1 MEIII
6 TFIENLLLSLG
17 LEGTTVAIVRYVL
30 MIVIAFLLAGLSGY
44 ICRKFIVPLIIKLT
58 SKTNI
63 EWDDILFDRTVLY
76 TACNIVPAVVIW
88 ELLPK
93 VFFQYPLAEDILLRL
108 TAIYIAINATRLV
121 LQIVDRLRFL
131 RKQEGNA
138 SSQYL
143 RSFLGVLRIIVIFI
157 AAIIVVSILFKK
169 NPMSLFAGLGATSA
183 VLMLVFKDTIEGLV
197 AGIRLTSNEMVHVGD
212 WITVPGTPVD
222 GNVVDITLTTVKVR
236 QFDNTYTT
244 VSPLTLVNGSF
255 KNWKGMQDSGMRQ
268 VSKKIYFDVRSI
280 RLLNDETRQNLTS
293 KNMVSPKEMEG
304 EVVNIGLFRH
314 YIETY
319 LRKRDDVNKS
329 ATLMVRQL
337 EATQNGLPIELYFF
351 LNTTEWVNYEQ
362 KTSDILEHI
371 YAYANEFGLQ
381 IYEGFAA
388 INK

>member
-58 SKTNI
+58 SKTNT
-63 EWDDILFDRTVLY
+63 EWDTVLFDRTVLY

-169 NPMSLFAGLGATSA
+169 NPMTLLAGLGATSA
-183 VLMLVFKDTIEGLV
+183 ILMLVFKDTIEGLV

-236 QFDNTYTT
+236 QFDNTFTT

-268 VSKKIYFDVRSI
+268 VVKKIYFDVRSI
-280 RLLNDETRQNLTS
+280 RLLNDETRQNLTNKS
-293 KNMVSPKEMEG
+293 MVAPKEMEG

-329 ATLMVRQL
+329 ATLLIHQL
-337 EATQNGLPIELYFF
+337 EATQNGLPIELIFF
-351 LNTTEWVNYEQ
+351 LNTTNGIEYE
-362 KTSDILEHI
+362 KKISDILEHI

-381 IYEGFAA
+381 VYEGFAA

>member
-58 SKTNI
+58 SKTNT
-63 EWDDILFDRTVLY
+63 EWDTVLFDRTVLY

-143 RSFLGVLRIIVIFI
+143 RSFLGVLKIIVVFI

-169 NPMSLFAGLGATSA
+169 NPMTLLAGLGATSA
-183 VLMLVFKDTIEGLV
+183 ILMLVFKDTIEGLV

-329 ATLMVRQL
+329 ATLLIHQL
-337 EATQNGLPIELYFF
+337 EATQNGLPIELIFF
-351 LNTTEWVNYEQ
+351 LNTTNGIEYE
-362 KTSDILEHI
+362 KKISDILEHV

-381 IYEGFAA
+381 VYEGFAA

>member
-30 MIVIAFLLAGLSGY
+30 MIVVAFLLAGLSGY

-143 RSFLGVLRIIVIFI
+143 RSFLGVLKIIVVFI

-169 NPMSLFAGLGATSA
+169 NPMTLLAGLGATSA
-183 VLMLVFKDTIEGLV
+183 ILMLVFKDTIEGLV

-222 GNVVDITLTTVKVR
+222 GNVIDITLTTVKVR
-236 QFDNTYTT
+236 QFDKNYKT

-293 KNMVSPKEMEG
+293 KNMVAPKEMEG

-319 LRKRDDVNKS
+319 LRKRNDVNKS
-329 ATLMVRQL
+329 ATLLVRQL
-337 EATQNGLPIELYFF
+337 EATQNGVPIELYFF
-351 LNTTEWVNYEQ
+351 LGTTDWVNYEQ

-381 IYEGFAA
+381 IYEGFTA
-388 INK
+388 IKK

>member
-44 ICRKFIVPLIIKLT
+44 ICRKFIVPLMIKLT

-131 RKQEGNA
+131 RKQQGNA

-143 RSFLGVLRIIVIFI
+143 RSFLGVLKIIVVFI
-157 AAIIVVSILFKK
+157 TAIIVVSILFKK
-169 NPMSLFAGLGATSA
+169 NPMTLLAGLGATSA
-183 VLMLVFKDTIEGLV
+183 ILMLVFKDTIEGLV

-304 EVVNIGLFRH
+304 EVVNIGLFRY

-329 ATLMVRQL
+329 ATLLIHQL

-371 YAYANEFGLQ
+371 YAYTNEFGLQ

>member
-143 RSFLGVLRIIVIFI
+143 RSFLGVLKIIVFFI

-169 NPMSLFAGLGATSA
+169 NPMTLLAGLGATSA
-183 VLMLVFKDTIEGLV
+183 ILMLVFKDTIEGLV

-236 QFDNTYTT
+236 QFDNTFTT

-268 VSKKIYFDVRSI
+268 VVKKIYFDVRSI

-293 KNMVSPKEMEG
+293 KNMVAPKEMEG

-319 LRKRDDVNKS
+319 LRKRNDVNKS
-329 ATLMVRQL
+329 ATLLVRQL
-337 EATQNGLPIELYFF
+337 EATQNGVSIELYFF
-351 LNTTEWVNYEQ
+351 LGTTDWVNYEQ

-381 IYEGFAA
+381 IYEGFTA
-388 INK
+388 IKK

>member
-44 ICRKFIVPLIIKLT
+44 ICRKFIVPLIIKFT
-58 SKTNI
+58 SKTST
-63 EWDDILFDRTVLY
+63 EWDTVLFDRTVLY
-76 TACNIVPAVVIW
+76 TACNIVPAIVIW
-88 ELLPK
+88 KLLPK
-93 VFFQYPLAEDILLRL
+93 VFFQYPFVEDVLLRL

-121 LQIVDRLRFL
+121 LQLVDRLHFL
-131 RKQEGNA
+131 RKQEGSS

-143 RSFLGVLRIIVIFI
+143 RSFLGVLRIIGIVI

-222 GNVVDITLTTVKVR
+222 GNVVDITLTTVKVQ

-268 VSKKIYFDVRSI
+268 VVKKIYFDVRSI
-280 RLLNDETRQNLTS
+280 RLLNDETRQNLTN
-293 KNMVSPKEMEG
+293 KNMVALKEMEG

>member
-1 MEIII
+1 MEIVI

-30 MIVIAFLLAGLSGY
+30 MIVVAFLLAGLSGY

-143 RSFLGVLRIIVIFI
+143 RSFLGVLKIIVFFI

-169 NPMSLFAGLGATSA
+169 NPMTLLAGLGATSA
-183 VLMLVFKDTIEGLV
+183 ILMLVFKDTIEGLV

-212 WITVPGTPVD
+212 WITVPSTPVD

-236 QFDNTYTT
+236 QFDNTFTT

-268 VSKKIYFDVRSI
+268 VVKKIYFDVRSI

-293 KNMVSPKEMEG
+293 KNMVAPKEMEG

-319 LRKRDDVNKS
+319 LRKRNDVNKS
-329 ATLMVRQL
+329 ATLLVRQL
-337 EATQNGLPIELYFF
+337 EATQNGVPIELYFF
-351 LNTTEWVNYEQ
+351 LGTTDWVNYEQ

>member
-58 SKTNI
+58 SKTNT
-63 EWDDILFDRTVLY
+63 EWDTVLFDRTVLY

-143 RSFLGVLRIIVIFI
+143 RSFLGVLKIIVVFI

-169 NPMSLFAGLGATSA
+169 NPMTLLAGLGATSA
-183 VLMLVFKDTIEGLV
+183 ILMLVFKDTIEGLV

-314 YIETY
+314 YIDTY

-329 ATLMVRQL
+329 ATLLIHQL
-337 EATQNGLPIELYFF
+337 EATQNGLPIELIFF
-351 LNTTEWVNYEQ
+351 LNTTNGIEYE
-362 KTSDILEHI
+362 KKISDILEHV

-381 IYEGFAA
+381 VYEGFAA

>member
-58 SKTNI
+58 SKTNT
-63 EWDDILFDRTVLY
+63 EWDTVLFDRTVLY
-76 TACNIVPAVVIW
+76 TACNIVPAIVIW
-88 ELLPK
+88 KLLPK
-93 VFFQYPLAEDILLRL
+93 VFFQYPFVEDVLLRL

-121 LQIVDRLRFL
+121 LQLVDRLRFL

-143 RSFLGVLRIIVIFI
+143 RSFLGVLRIIVFFI

-169 NPMSLFAGLGATSA
+169 NPMSLLAGLGATSA
-183 VLMLVFKDTIEGLV
+183 ILMLVFKDTIEGLV

-236 QFDNTYTT
+236 QFDNTFTT

-268 VSKKIYFDVRSI
+268 VVKKIYFDVRSI
-280 RLLNDETRQNLTS
+280 RLLNDETRQNLTN

-329 ATLMVRQL
+329 ATLLIHQL
-337 EATQNGLPIELYFF
+337 EATQNGLPIELIFF
-351 LNTTEWVNYEQ
+351 LNTTNGIEYE
-362 KTSDILEHI
+362 KKISDILEHV

-381 IYEGFAA
+381 IYEGFTVA
-388 INK
+388 NT

>member
-30 MIVIAFLLAGLSGY
+30 MIVVAFLLAGLSGY

-93 VFFQYPLAEDILLRL
+93 VFFQYPFAEDILLRL

-143 RSFLGVLRIIVIFI
+143 RSFLGVLKIIVVFI

-169 NPMSLFAGLGATSA
+169 NPMTLLAGLGATSA
-183 VLMLVFKDTIEGLV
+183 ILMLVFKDTIEGLV

-280 RLLNDETRQNLTS
+280 RPLNDETRQNLTS

-314 YIETY
+314 YIDTY

-351 LNTTEWVNYEQ
+351 LETTDWVNYEQ

>member
-30 MIVIAFLLAGLSGY
+30 MIVVAFLLAGLSGY
-44 ICRKFIVPLIIKLT
+44 ICRKFIVPLMIKLT

-131 RKQEGNA
+131 RKQQGNA

-143 RSFLGVLRIIVIFI
+143 RSFLGVLKIIVVFI
-157 AAIIVVSILFKK
+157 TAIIVVSILFKK
-169 NPMSLFAGLGATSA
+169 NPMTLLAGLGATSA
-183 VLMLVFKDTIEGLV
+183 ILMLVFKDTIEGLV

-314 YIETY
+314 YIDTY

>member
-143 RSFLGVLRIIVIFI
+143 RSFLGVLKIIVVFI

-169 NPMSLFAGLGATSA
+169 NPMTLLAGLGATSA
-183 VLMLVFKDTIEGLV
+183 ILMLVFKDTIEGLV

-222 GNVVDITLTTVKVR
+222 GNVVDITLTTVKVQ

-268 VSKKIYFDVRSI
+268 VVKKIYFDVRSI
-280 RLLNDETRQNLTS
+280 RLLNDETRQNLTN
-293 KNMVSPKEMEG
+293 KNMVALKEMEG

-381 IYEGFAA
+381 VYEGFAA

>member
-30 MIVIAFLLAGLSGY
+30 MIVVAFLLAGLSGY

-58 SKTNI
+58 SNTNI

-143 RSFLGVLRIIVIFI
+143 RSFLGVLKIIVFFI

-169 NPMSLFAGLGATSA
+169 NPMTLLAGLGATSA
-183 VLMLVFKDTIEGLV
+183 ILMLVFKDTIEGLV

-212 WITVPGTPVD
+212 WITVPSTPVD

-236 QFDNTYTT
+236 QFDNTFTT

-268 VSKKIYFDVRSI
+268 VVKKIYFDVRSI

-293 KNMVSPKEMEG
+293 KNMVAPKEMEG

-319 LRKRDDVNKS
+319 LRKRNDVNKS
-329 ATLMVRQL
+329 ATLLIHQL
-337 EATQNGLPIELYFF
+337 EATQNGLPIELIFF
-351 LNTTEWVNYEQ
+351 LNTTNGIEYE
-362 KTSDILEHI
+362 KKISDILEHV

-381 IYEGFAA
+381 VYEGFAA

>member
-93 VFFQYPLAEDILLRL
+93 VFFQYPFAEDILLRL
-108 TAIYIAINATRLV
+108 TAVYIAINSTRLV

-143 RSFLGVLRIIVIFI
+143 RSFLGVLKIIVFSI

-169 NPMSLFAGLGATSA
+169 NPMTLLAGLGATSA
-183 VLMLVFKDTIEGLV
+183 ILMLVFKDTIEGLV

-314 YIETY
+314 YIDTY

-381 IYEGFAA
+381 VYEGFAA

>member
-6 TFIENLLLSLG
+6 TFIESLLLSLG

-30 MIVIAFLLAGLSGY
+30 MIVVAFLLAGLSGY

-143 RSFLGVLRIIVIFI
+143 RSFLGVLKIIVFFI

-169 NPMSLFAGLGATSA
+169 NPMTLLAGLGATSA
-183 VLMLVFKDTIEGLV
+183 ILMLVFKDTIEGLV

-222 GNVVDITLTTVKVR
+222 GNVIDITLTTVKVR

-268 VSKKIYFDVRSI
+268 VVKKIYFDVRSI
-280 RLLNDETRQNLTS
+280 RLLNDEIRQNLTS
-293 KNMVSPKEMEG
+293 KNMVAPKEMEG

>member
-143 RSFLGVLRIIVIFI
+143 RSFLGVLKIIVVFI

-169 NPMSLFAGLGATSA
+169 NPMTLLAGLGATSA
-183 VLMLVFKDTIEGLV
+183 ILMLVFKDTIEGLV

-314 YIETY
+314 YIDTY

-329 ATLMVRQL
+329 ATLLIHQL
-337 EATQNGLPIELYFF
+337 EATQNGLPIELIFF
-351 LNTTEWVNYEQ
+351 LNTTNGIEYE
-362 KTSDILEHI
+362 KKISDILEHV

-381 IYEGFAA
+381 VYEGFAA

>member
-1 MEIII
+1 MEIVI

-30 MIVIAFLLAGLSGY
+30 MIVVAFLLAGLSGY

-108 TAIYIAINATRLV
+108 TTIYIAINATRLV

-131 RKQEGNA
+131 RKQQGNA

-143 RSFLGVLRIIVIFI
+143 RSFLGVLKIIVVFI

-169 NPMSLFAGLGATSA
+169 NPMTLLAGLGATSA
-183 VLMLVFKDTIEGLV
+183 ILMLVFKDTIEGLV

-314 YIETY
+314 YIDTY

>member
-30 MIVIAFLLAGLSGY
+30 MIVVAFLLAGLSGY

-58 SKTNI
+58 SNTNI

-76 TACNIVPAVVIW
+76 TACHIVPAVVIW

-143 RSFLGVLRIIVIFI
+143 RSFLGVLKIIVVFI
-157 AAIIVVSILFKK
+157 TAIIVVSILFKK
-169 NPMSLFAGLGATSA
+169 NPMTLLAGLGATSA
-183 VLMLVFKDTIEGLV
+183 ILMLVFKDTIEGLV

-212 WITVPGTPVD
+212 WITVPSTPVD

-236 QFDNTYTT
+236 QFDNTFTT

-268 VSKKIYFDVRSI
+268 VVKKIYFDVRSI

-293 KNMVSPKEMEG
+293 KNMVAPKEMEG

-319 LRKRDDVNKS
+319 LRKRNDVNKS
-329 ATLMVRQL
+329 ATLLVRQL
-337 EATQNGLPIELYFF
+337 EATQNGVPIELYFF
-351 LNTTEWVNYEQ
+351 LGTTDWVNYEQ

>member
-58 SKTNI
+58 SKTNT
-63 EWDDILFDRTVLY
+63 EWDTVLFDRTVLY

-143 RSFLGVLRIIVIFI
+143 RSFLGVLRIIVFFI

-169 NPMSLFAGLGATSA
+169 NPMTLLAGLGATSA
-183 VLMLVFKDTIEGLV
+183 ILMLVFKDTIEGLV

-236 QFDNTYTT
+236 QFDNTFTT

-268 VSKKIYFDVRSI
+268 VVKKIYFDVRSI
-280 RLLNDETRQNLTS
+280 QLLNDKTRQNLTN
-293 KNMVSPKEMEG
+293 KNMVAPKDMEG
-304 EVVNIGLFRH
+304 EVVNIGLFRY

-329 ATLMVRQL
+329 ATLLIHQL
-337 EATQNGLPIELYFF
+337 EATQNGLPIELIFF
-351 LNTTEWVNYEQ
+351 LNTTNGIEYE
-362 KTSDILEHI
+362 KKISDILEHV

-381 IYEGFAA
+381 VYEGFAV

>member
-30 MIVIAFLLAGLSGY
+30 MIVVAFLLAGLSGY

-131 RKQEGNA
+131 RKQQGNA

-143 RSFLGVLRIIVIFI
+143 RSFLGVLKIIVVFI
-157 AAIIVVSILFKK
+157 TAIIVVSILFKK
-169 NPMSLFAGLGATSA
+169 NPMTLLAGLGATSA
-183 VLMLVFKDTIEGLV
+183 ILMLVFKDTIEGLV

-314 YIETY
+314 YIDTY

-381 IYEGFAA
+381 VYEGFAA

>member
-6 TFIENLLLSLG
+6 TFIKNLLLSLG
-17 LEGTTVAIVRYVL
+17 LEDSTFNILYYVSL
-30 MIVIAFLLAGLSGY
+30 VVTAALLATLSYY
-44 ICRKFIVPLIIKLT
+44 ICRKIIVPLIIKLILR
-58 SKTNI
+58 TNI
-63 EWDDILFDRTVLY
+63 KWASELFNNTILY
-76 TACNIVPAVVIW
+76 TTCWIAPLAVIW
-88 ELLPK
+88 NLLSK
-93 VFFQYPLAEDILLRL
+93 VFFQCSLVENVLTFFTSVSILF
-108 TAIYIAINATRLV
+108 IYTILF
-121 LQIVDRLRFL
+121 LQIVDRLQFL
-131 RKQEGNA
+131 DKRQG
-138 SSQYL
+138 SSLNQYL
-143 RSFLGVLRIIVIFI
+143 KSFIGILKVIIVFISTIIMIGIFLG
-157 AAIIVVSILFKK
+157 KD
-169 NPMSLFAGLGATSA
+169 PMTLLTGLGAMSA

-197 AGIRLTSNEMVHVGD
+197 ASIRLTSNEMVHVGD

-314 YIETY
+314 YIDTY

-381 IYEGFAA
+381 VYEGFAA

>member
-143 RSFLGVLRIIVIFI
+143 RSFLGVLKIIVVFI

-169 NPMSLFAGLGATSA
+169 NPMTLLAGLGATSA
-183 VLMLVFKDTIEGLV
+183 ILMLVFKDTIEGLV

-314 YIETY
+314 YIDTY

-351 LNTTEWVNYEQ
+351 LETTDWVNYEQ

>member
-30 MIVIAFLLAGLSGY
+30 MIVVAFLLAGLSGY

-131 RKQEGNA
+131 RKQQGNA

-143 RSFLGVLRIIVIFI
+143 RSFLGVLKIIVVFI

-169 NPMSLFAGLGATSA
+169 NPMTLLAGLGATSA
-183 VLMLVFKDTIEGLV
+183 ILMLVFKDTIEGLV

-314 YIETY
+314 YIDTY

>member
-30 MIVIAFLLAGLSGY
+30 MIVVAFLLAGLSGY

-63 EWDDILFDRTVLY
+63 EWDTVLFDRTVLY

-93 VFFQYPLAEDILLRL
+93 VFFQYPFAEDILLRL
-108 TAIYIAINATRLV
+108 TAVYIAINSTRLV

-169 NPMSLFAGLGATSA
+169 NPMTLLAGLGATSA
-183 VLMLVFKDTIEGLV
+183 ILMLVFKDTIEGLV

-236 QFDNTYTT
+236 QFDNTFTT

-268 VSKKIYFDVRSI
+268 VVKKIYFDVRSI
-280 RLLNDETRQNLTS
+280 RLLNDETRQNLTN
-293 KNMVSPKEMEG
+293 KNMVAPKEMEG

-319 LRKRDDVNKS
+319 LKKRDDVNKS
-329 ATLMVRQL
+329 ATLLIHQL
-337 EATQNGLPIELYFF
+337 EATQNGLPIELIFF
-351 LNTTEWVNYEQ
+351 LNTTNGIEYE
-362 KTSDILEHI
+362 KKISDILEHV

-381 IYEGFAA
+381 VYEGFAA

>member
-30 MIVIAFLLAGLSGY
+30 MIVVAFLLAGLSGY

-143 RSFLGVLRIIVIFI
+143 RSFLGVLKIIVVFI

-169 NPMSLFAGLGATSA
+169 NPMTLLAGLGATSA
-183 VLMLVFKDTIEGLV
+183 ILMLVFKDTIEGLV

-222 GNVVDITLTTVKVR
+222 GNVVDITLTTVKVQ

-268 VSKKIYFDVRSI
+268 VVKKIYFDVRSI

-293 KNMVSPKEMEG
+293 KSMVAPKEMEG

-381 IYEGFAA
+381 VYEGFAA

>member
-30 MIVIAFLLAGLSGY
+30 MIAIAFLLAGLSGY

-143 RSFLGVLRIIVIFI
+143 RSFLGVLKIIVFFI

-169 NPMSLFAGLGATSA
+169 NPMTLLAGLGATSA
-183 VLMLVFKDTIEGLV
+183 ILMLVFKDTIEGLV

-236 QFDNTYTT
+236 QFDNTFTT

-268 VSKKIYFDVRSI
+268 VVKKIYFDVRSI

-293 KNMVSPKEMEG
+293 KNMVAPKEMEG

-319 LRKRDDVNKS
+319 LRKRNDVNKS
-329 ATLMVRQL
+329 ATLLVRQL
-337 EATQNGLPIELYFF
+337 EATQNGVSIELYFF
-351 LNTTEWVNYEQ
+351 LGTTDWVNYEQ

-381 IYEGFAA
+381 IYEGFTA
-388 INK
+388 IKK

>member
-6 TFIENLLLSLG
+6 TFIKNLLLSLG
-17 LEGTTVAIVRYVL
+17 LEDSTFNILYNVSMVVTA
-30 MIVIAFLLAGLSGY
+30 ALLATLSYY
-44 ICRKFIVPLIIKLT
+44 ICRKIIVPLIIKLILR
-58 SKTNI
+58 TNI
-63 EWDDILFDRTVLY
+63 KWASELFNNTILY
-76 TACNIVPAVVIW
+76 TTCWIAPLAVIW
-88 ELLPK
+88 NLLSK
-93 VFFQYPLAEDILLRL
+93 VFFQCSLVENVLTFFTSVSILF
-108 TAIYIAINATRLV
+108 IYTILF
-121 LQIVDRLRFL
+121 LQIVDRLQFL
-131 RKQEGNA
+131 DKRQG
-138 SSQYL
+138 SSLNQYL
-143 RSFLGVLRIIVIFI
+143 KSFIGILKVIIVFISTIIMIGIFLG
-157 AAIIVVSILFKK
+157 KD
-169 NPMSLFAGLGATSA
+169 PMTLLTGLGAMSA

-197 AGIRLTSNEMVHVGD
+197 ASIRLTSNEMVHVGD

-314 YIETY
+314 YIDTY
-319 LRKRDDVNKS
+319 LRKCDDVNKS

-351 LNTTEWVNYEQ
+351 LETTDWVNYEQ
-362 KTSDILEHI
+362 KTSDILEHT

>member
-6 TFIENLLLSLG
+6 TFIKNLLLSLG
-17 LEGTTVAIVRYVL
+17 LEDSTFNILYYVS
-30 MIVIAFLLAGLSGY
+30 MVVTAALLATLSYY
-44 ICRKFIVPLIIKLT
+44 ICRKIIVPLIIKLILR
-58 SKTNI
+58 TNI
-63 EWDDILFDRTVLY
+63 KWASELFNNTILY
-76 TACNIVPAVVIW
+76 TTCWIAPLAVIW
-88 ELLPK
+88 NLLSK
-93 VFFQYPLAEDILLRL
+93 VFFQCSLVENVLTFFTSASILF
-108 TAIYIAINATRLV
+108 IYTILF
-121 LQIVDRLRFL
+121 LQIVDRLQFL
-131 RKQEGNA
+131 DKRQG
-138 SSQYL
+138 SSLNQYL
-143 RSFLGVLRIIVIFI
+143 KSFIGILKVIIVFISTIIMVGIFLG
-157 AAIIVVSILFKK
+157 KD
-169 NPMSLFAGLGATSA
+169 PMRLLTGLGAMSA

-197 AGIRLTSNEMVHVGD
+197 ASIRLTSNEMVHVGD

-222 GNVVDITLTTVKVR
+222 GNVIDITLTTVKVR

-255 KNWKGMQDSGMRQ
+255 KNWKGMQDSGIRQ

-280 RLLNDETRQNLTS
+280 RLLNDETRQNLRS
-293 KNMVSPKEMEG
+293 KNIVSPKEMEG

-362 KTSDILEHI
+362 KTSNILEHV
-371 YAYANEFGLQ
+371 YVYANEFGLQ

>member
-6 TFIENLLLSLG
+6 TFIENFLLSLG

-58 SKTNI
+58 SKTNT
-63 EWDDILFDRTVLY
+63 EWDTVLFDRTVLY

-131 RKQEGNA
+131 RKQQGNA

-143 RSFLGVLRIIVIFI
+143 RSFLGVLRIIVFFI

-169 NPMSLFAGLGATSA
+169 NPMTLLAGLGATSA
-183 VLMLVFKDTIEGLV
+183 ILMLVFKDTIEGLV

-293 KNMVSPKEMEG
+293 KNMVAPKEMEG

-319 LRKRDDVNKS
+319 LRKRNDVNKS
-329 ATLMVRQL
+329 ATLLIHQL
-337 EATQNGLPIELYFF
+337 EATQNGLPIELIFF
-351 LNTTEWVNYEQ
+351 LNTTNGIEYE
-362 KTSDILEHI
+362 KKISDILEHV

-381 IYEGFAA
+381 VYEGFAA

>member
-30 MIVIAFLLAGLSGY
+30 MIVVAFLLAGLSGY

-93 VFFQYPLAEDILLRL
+93 VFFQYPFAEDILLRL

-143 RSFLGVLRIIVIFI
+143 RSFLGVLKIIVVFI

-169 NPMSLFAGLGATSA
+169 NPMTLLAGLGATSA
-183 VLMLVFKDTIEGLV
+183 ILMLVFKDTIEGLV

-293 KNMVSPKEMEG
+293 KNMVAPKEMEG

-314 YIETY
+314 YIDTY

>member
-143 RSFLGVLRIIVIFI
+143 RSFLGVLKIIVVFI
-157 AAIIVVSILFKK
+157 TAIIVVSILFKK
-169 NPMSLFAGLGATSA
+169 NPMTLLAGLGATSA
-183 VLMLVFKDTIEGLV
+183 ILMLVFKDTIEGLV

-304 EVVNIGLFRH
+304 EVVNIGLFRY
-314 YIETY
+314 YIDTY

>member
-17 LEGTTVAIVRYVL
+17 LEGTIVAIVRYVL
-30 MIVIAFLLAGLSGY
+30 MIVVAFLLAGLSGY

-143 RSFLGVLRIIVIFI
+143 RSFLGVLKIIVVFI

-169 NPMSLFAGLGATSA
+169 NPMTLLAGLGATSA
-183 VLMLVFKDTIEGLV
+183 ILMLVFKDTIEGLV

-222 GNVVDITLTTVKVR
+222 GNVVDITLTTVKVQ

-268 VSKKIYFDVRSI
+268 VVKKIYFDVRSI
-280 RLLNDETRQNLTS
+280 RLLNDETRQNLTN
-293 KNMVSPKEMEG
+293 KNMVALKEMEG

-381 IYEGFAA
+381 VYEGFAA

>member
-30 MIVIAFLLAGLSGY
+30 MIVVAFLLAGLSGY

-143 RSFLGVLRIIVIFI
+143 RSFLGVLKIIVFFI

-169 NPMSLFAGLGATSA
+169 NPMTLLAGLGATSA
-183 VLMLVFKDTIEGLV
+183 ILMLVFKDTIEGLV

-222 GNVVDITLTTVKVR
+222 GNVIDITLTTVKVR

-381 IYEGFAA
+381 VYEGFAA

>member
-58 SKTNI
+58 SKTNT
-63 EWDDILFDRTVLY
+63 EWDTVLFDRTVLY

-143 RSFLGVLRIIVIFI
+143 RSFLGVLKIIVVFI

-169 NPMSLFAGLGATSA
+169 NPMTLLAGLGATSA
-183 VLMLVFKDTIEGLV
+183 ILMLVFKDTIEGLV

-268 VSKKIYFDVRSI
+268 VVKKIYFDVRSI

-293 KNMVSPKEMEG
+293 KNMVAPKEMEG

-319 LRKRDDVNKS
+319 LRKRNDVNKS
-329 ATLMVRQL
+329 ATLLVRQL
-337 EATQNGLPIELYFF
+337 EATQNGVPIELYFF
-351 LNTTEWVNYEQ
+351 LGTTDWVNYEQ

-381 IYEGFAA
+381 IYEGFTA
-388 INK
+388 IKK

>member
-30 MIVIAFLLAGLSGY
+30 MIVVAFLLAGLSGY
-44 ICRKFIVPLIIKLT
+44 ICRKFIVPLIIKFT
-58 SKTNI
+58 SKTST
-63 EWDDILFDRTVLY
+63 EWDTVLFDRTVLY
-76 TACNIVPAVVIW
+76 TACNIVPAIVIW
-88 ELLPK
+88 KLLPK
-93 VFFQYPLAEDILLRL
+93 VFFQYPFVEDVLLRL

-121 LQIVDRLRFL
+121 LQLVDRLHFL
-131 RKQEGNA
+131 RKQEGSS

-222 GNVVDITLTTVKVR
+222 GNVVDITLTTVKVQ
-236 QFDNTYTT
+236 QFDKTYTT

-293 KNMVSPKEMEG
+293 KNIVSPKEMEG

-319 LRKRDDVNKS
+319 LRKRDDVSKS
-329 ATLMVRQL
+329 ATLLVRQL
-337 EATQNGLPIELYFF
+337 EATQSGVPIELYFF
-351 LNTTEWVNYEQ
+351 IGTTDWVSYEQ

-371 YAYANEFGLQ
+371 YAYANEFGLK
-381 IYEGFAA
+381 IYEGLPVA
-388 INK
+388 NT

>member
-30 MIVIAFLLAGLSGY
+30 MIVVAFLLAGLSGY

-93 VFFQYPLAEDILLRL
+93 VFFQYPFAEDILLRL

-143 RSFLGVLRIIVIFI
+143 RSFLGVLKIIVVFI

-169 NPMSLFAGLGATSA
+169 NPMTLLAGLGATSA
-183 VLMLVFKDTIEGLV
+183 ILMLVFKDTIEGLV

-314 YIETY
+314 YIDTY